1 MEVGKLTATAHGRT
15 IRFEVQGGQPAT
27 VGRSSRCTVRL
38 ADPKVSREH
47 CRLELL
53 GDRLRVVDLE
63 SSQGLAYRGR
73 RVAEFEIEVGDGF
86 HIGQTFVRFEAV
98 HVLAAEAAVAETTG
112 GDEPRSRDAAA
123 LAGADHEPRPQ
134 DELPQG
140 TQLGAFTIEAV
151 LGRSDRCTVYRAQQV
166 ALRREVALK
175 VLREDPYDARAA
187 QERELFLADVRTAAS
202 VQDPR
207 LVQVL
212 DIPAAA
218 EHCYASLELVKGHSL
233 AERIGVGQ
241 RWSWQEVVAVLADVL
256 QALEVLH
263 GRGLIHGAVQPANV
277 FVLATGTGMLADAR
291 ATPRRRSRELPCYSA
306 PEQLAGQPV
315 DHRADLY
322 DLGCV
327 AYAAL
332 AGQPPFEG
340 SAQDIAAAQREY
352 SPQSLL
358 DVDPTIPP
366 GLDEFVCVRLLA
378 LDPADRPA
386 NAAAAR
392 AELLDPSTTAP
403 PKPVSRGA
411 GAGGSHSLEAYAA
424 RPELRR
430 RPPPRSKV
438 LLARLAAESIIF
450 TIHFVV
456 VVGLLLGLKIAFSF
470 DIYQMLPDR

>member
-1 MEVGKLTATAHGRT
+1 MEIGKLTATAHGRT

-27 VGRSSRCTVRL
+27 VGRSSSCTVRL

-53 GDRLRVVDLE
+53 GDHLRVTDLD

-73 RVAEFEIEVGDGF
+73 RCAEFEIEVGDGF

-98 HVLAAEAAVAETTG
+98 QVVAAEPVVARSEG
-112 GDEPRSRDAAA
+112 GGEPRRGDEAQM
-123 LAGADHEPRPQ
+123 AGADHDPRPQ
-134 DELPQG
+134 DELPPG

-187 QERELFLADVRTAAS
+187 QERELFLADLRTAAS
-202 VQDPR
+202 VQDPL

-218 EHCYASLELVKGHSL
+218 EHCYASLELVKGRSL
-233 AERIGVGQ
+233 AERTSAGP
-241 RWSWQEVVAVLADVL
+241 RLSWQEVVAVLADVL

-263 GRGLIHGAVQPANV
+263 SRGLIHGAIKPANV
-277 FVLATGTGMLADAR
+277 FVLATGSGMLADAR

-306 PEQLAGQPV
+306 PEQLSGQPV

-332 AGQPPFEG
+332 AGQPPFDG
-340 SAQDIAAAQREY
+340 AARDIAAAQREY

-358 DVDPTIPP
+358 DADPTIPP
-366 GLDEFVCVRLLA
+366 GLDEFLCVRLLA
-378 LDPADRPA
+378 LDPADRPPT
-386 NAAAAR
+386 AAAAR
-392 AELLDPSTTAP
+392 AELLEPSTIAP
-403 PKPVSRGA
+403 PKAAGRGA

-450 TIHFVV
+450 TIHLVV
-456 VVGLLLGLKIAFSF
+456 VVGLLLGLKVAFSI
-470 DIYQMLPDR
+470 DIYQMLPNR